1 MRDEPSQLQRLLSE
15 GLGTAFLVFIG
26 VGSVPAT
33 LILNGSQPFTMAQL
47 GMISFAFGLVIVAA
61 IYTFGHISGCHINP
75 AVTIGLAMTGNFAW
89 RDVPAYIG
97 AQVVGAIA
105 GGAAIIAALGT
116 KALDV
121 GLGVN
126 SYGTGWG
133 TAAAAELLGTFVLVF
148 TILGVIHRKAV
159 PGFAGL
165 SIGLVVFAIIVAVGP
180 TSGGSIN
187 PARYVGPFLLEAV
200 FGHSGAVKWSQFPV
214 YIIAQLIGGVLAAV
228 IYPLVFRTPADRP
241 GPFAE
246 VDAVSAPAQAPATA

>member
-1 MRDEPSQLQRLLSE
+1 MRDQPSQLQRLLSE
-15 GLGTAFLVFIG
+15 ALGTAFLVFIG

-33 LILNGSQPFTMAQL
+33 LILNGDEPFTMTQL
-47 GMISFAFGLVIVAA
+47 GVISFAFGLVIVAA

-75 AVTIGLAMTGNFAW
+75 AVTVGLAMTGNFPW
-89 RDVPAYIG
+89 RDVPKYIG

-105 GGAAIIAALGT
+105 GGAAIIAALGSE
-116 KALDV
+116 ALDV

-126 SYGTGWG
+126 SYSTNWATGG
-133 TAAAAELLGTFVLVF
+133 AAELLGTFVLVF

-180 TSGGSIN
+180 TSGGAIN

-200 FGHSGAVKWSQFPV
+200 FGANGAVKWDQLPV
-214 YIIAQLIGGVLAAV
+214 YLIAEFIGGALAAIV
-228 IYPLVFRTPADRP
+228 YPLVFRTPADTP
-241 GPFAE
+241 GPQAE
-246 VDAVSAPAQAPATA
+246 VDAVSAPS